1 MSKNLII
8 RISNGLGNQLF
19 MYASA
24 YAMSKELSRKL
35 LIDNESS
42 FYSNKNISVYL
53 LNNFNITS
61 EIASDNKK
69 FKSSYGYLK
78 RKILLKAD
86 LFRRNKLFYI
96 EKKNID
102 KITNYNDD
110 FKNKFF
116 DNNMYVEGYF
126 ESEKY
131 FLNYKKSL
139 SNEFKFK
146 DPDIYKNNLYFDNI
160 SKSNSVALC
169 IRQNRFI
176 EGINNNNEVNRK
188 KSWNYT
194 LEQIEYINKSVQIIK
209 SKISNTKFFLW
220 SNDFQNLE
228 SNFFDFDYQNINLNN
243 VNDSID
249 KTILGLYL
257 LTNCKHY
264 VVTGS
269 SFNWWGAW
277 LSANQNKIIIR
288 PSHFKN
294 FTFNNKDL
302 WPENWLSV

>member
-24 YAMSKELSRKL
+24 YAMSKELGRKL

-42 FYSNKNISVYL
+42 FYSNKNISFYL
-53 LNNFNITS
+53 LNNFNITA

-69 FKSSYGYLK
+69 FKSLYGYLK
-78 RKILLKAD
+78 RKFLLKTD
-86 LFRRNKLFYI
+86 LFRKNKLFYI
-96 EKKNID
+96 EKKNKD

-131 FLNYKKSL
+131 FLNYKRSL

-146 DPDIYKNNLYFDNI
+146 NPDIYKNNLYFDNI

-209 SKISNTKFFLW
+209 SKISNAKFFLW

>member
-131 FLNYKKSL
+131 FLNYKRSL

-146 DPDIYKNNLYFDNI
+146 NPDIYKNNLYFDNI

-209 SKISNTKFFLW
+209 SKIGNPKFFLW

-228 SNFFDFDYQNINLNN
+228 SNFFNFDYQNINLNN

>member
-24 YAMSKELSRKL
+24 YAMSKELGRKL

-42 FYSNKNISVYL
+42 FYSTKNISDYL

-69 FKSSYGYLK
+69 FKSLYGYLK
-78 RKILLKAD
+78 RKFLLKTD

-139 SNEFKFK
+139 ANEFKFK
-146 DPDIYKNNLYFDNI
+146 NPNIYQNNLHFDNI

-228 SNFFDFDYQNINLNN
+228 SNFFNFDYQNINLNN

-249 KTILGLYL
+249 KSILGLYL

-277 LSANQNKIIIR
+277 LSTNQNKIIIR
-288 PSHFKN
+288 PSYFKN
-294 FTFNNKDL
+294 FKFNNEDL

>member
-24 YAMSKELSRKL
+24 YAISKELSRKL

-42 FYSNKNISVYL
+42 FYSNKNISDYL

-69 FKSSYGYLK
+69 FKSLYGYLK
-78 RKILLKAD
+78 RKFLLKTD
-86 LFRRNKLFYI
+86 LFRRNKFFYI

-131 FLNYKKSL
+131 FLNYKRSL

-146 DPDIYKNNLYFDNI
+146 NPDIYKNNLYFDNI

-176 EGINNNNEVNRK
+176 EGIGNNNEVNKK

-209 SKISNTKFFLW
+209 SKISNAKFFLW

-228 SNFFDFDYQNINLNN
+228 SNFFNFDYQSINLNN
-243 VNDSID
+243 VNDNID

>member
-1 MSKNLII
+1 M
-8 RISNGLGNQLF
+8 
-19 MYASA
+19 
-24 YAMSKELSRKL
+24 
-35 LIDNESS
+35 
-42 FYSNKNISVYL
+42 
-53 LNNFNITS
+53 
-61 EIASDNKK
+61 
-69 FKSSYGYLK
+69 
-78 RKILLKAD
+78 
-86 LFRRNKLFYI
+86 
-96 EKKNID
+96 
-102 KITNYNDD
+102 
-110 FKNKFF
+110 
-116 DNNMYVEGYF
+116 
-126 ESEKY
+126 
-131 FLNYKKSL
+131 
-139 SNEFKFK
+139 
-146 DPDIYKNNLYFDNI
+146 YFDNI

-176 EGINNNNEVNRK
+176 EGINNNNAVNRK

-209 SKISNTKFFLW
+209 SKISNAKFFLW

-277 LSANQNKIIIR
+277 LSPNKNKIIIS
-288 PSHFKN
+288 PSNFKN

>member
-24 YAMSKELSRKL
+24 YAMSKKLNRKL
-35 LIDNESS
+35 LVDNESS
-42 FYSNKNISVYL
+42 FESTKNISDYL
-53 LNNFNITS
+53 LNNFHISS
-61 EIASDNKK
+61 EIASNKDK
-69 FKSSYGYLK
+69 FKSLYGYLK
-78 RKILLKAD
+78 RKLLLKTD
-86 LFRRNKLFYI
+86 LFKKNKSFYI
-96 EKKNID
+96 ENKNVD
-102 KITNYNDD
+102 KITNYSDD

-116 DNNMYVEGYF
+116 DSNMYVEGYF

-131 FLNYKKSL
+131 FINYQNSIL
-139 SNEFKFK
+139 NEFKFK
-146 DPDIYKNNLYFDNI
+146 NPDIYQNNSYFDNI
-160 SKSNSVALC
+160 TKSNSVALC

-176 EGINNNNEVNRK
+176 EGINNNNEINRK
-188 KSWNYT
+188 KSWYFT

-209 SKISNTKFFLW
+209 SKISNAKFFLW
-220 SNDFQNLE
+220 SNDFNNLE
-228 SNFFDFDYQNINLNN
+228 SNFFNFDFQNINLYN
-243 VNDSID
+243 VNNNINKS
-249 KTILGLYL
+249 ILGLYL

-277 LSANQNKIIIR
+277 LSTNQDKIIIR

-294 FTFNNKDL
+294 FTINNKDF
-302 WPENWLSV
+302 WPEKWLTV

>member
-69 FKSSYGYLK
+69 FKSLYGYLK
-78 RKILLKAD
+78 RKFLLKTD

-116 DNNMYVEGYF
+116 HNNMYVEGYF

-131 FLNYKKSL
+131 FLNYKRSL

-146 DPDIYKNNLYFDNI
+146 NPDIYKNNLYFDNI

-176 EGINNNNEVNRK
+176 EGINNNNEINRK
-188 KSWNYT
+188 KSWNFT
-194 LEQIEYINKSVQIIK
+194 LEQIEYINKSVKIIK
-209 SKISNTKFFLW
+209 SKISNAKFFLW

-228 SNFFDFDYQNINLNN
+228 SNFFNFDYESINLNY
-243 VNDSID
+243 VNASID

-277 LSANQNKIIIR
+277 LSANHNKIIIR

>member
-24 YAMSKELSRKL
+24 YAISKELSRKL

-42 FYSNKNISVYL
+42 FYSNKNISDYL

-61 EIASDNKK
+61 EIPSDNKK
-69 FKSSYGYLK
+69 FKSLYGYLK
-78 RKILLKAD
+78 RKFLLKTD
-86 LFRRNKLFYI
+86 LFRRNKFFYI
-96 EKKNID
+96 EKKNI
-102 KITNYNDD
+102 
-110 FKNKFF
+110 

-131 FLNYKKSL
+131 FLNYKRSL

-146 DPDIYKNNLYFDNI
+146 NPDIYKNNLYFHNI

-209 SKISNTKFFLW
+209 SKISNAKFFLW

>member
-69 FKSSYGYLK
+69 FKSLFGYLK
-78 RKILLKAD
+78 RKFLLKTD
-86 LFRRNKLFYI
+86 LFRKNKSFYI

-131 FLNYKKSL
+131 FLNYKRSL
-139 SNEFKFK
+139 SNEFKLK
-146 DPDIYKNNLYFDNI
+146 NPDIYKNNLYFDNI

-176 EGINNNNEVNRK
+176 EGTNNNNEVNRK

-209 SKISNTKFFLW
+209 SKIGNPKFFLW

-228 SNFFDFDYQNINLNN
+228 SNFFNFDYQSINLNN

>member
-42 FYSNKNISVYL
+42 FSSTKNISNYL

-69 FKSSYGYLK
+69 FKSLYGYLE
-78 RKILLKAD
+78 RKFLLKTD
-86 LFRRNKLFYI
+86 LFRRNKFFYI

-131 FLNYKKSL
+131 FLNYKSSL
-139 SNEFKFK
+139 LNEFKFK
-146 DPDIYKNNLYFDNI
+146 NPDIYQNNLYFDNI
-160 SKSNSVALC
+160 SKSNSIALC

-176 EGINNNNEVNRK
+176 EGINNNNEINRK
-188 KSWNYT
+188 KSWNFT

-209 SKISNTKFFLW
+209 SKISDAKFFLW
-220 SNDFQNLE
+220 ANDFQNLE
-228 SNFFDFDYQNINLNN
+228 SNFFNFDYQNINLNN

-277 LSANQNKIIIR
+277 LSTNKNKIIIR

-294 FTFNNKDL
+294 FIFNNKDL

>member
-42 FYSNKNISVYL
+42 FYSNKNISDYL

-61 EIASDNKK
+61 EIASDSKK
-69 FKSSYGYLK
+69 FKSLYGYLK
-78 RKILLKAD
+78 RKFLLKTD

-131 FLNYKKSL
+131 FLNYKRSL

-146 DPDIYKNNLYFDNI
+146 NPDIYKNNLYFDNI

-176 EGINNNNEVNRK
+176 EGTNNNNEVNRK

-194 LEQIEYINKSVQIIK
+194 LEQIEYINKSVRIIK
-209 SKISNTKFFLW
+209 SKISNAKFFLW

-243 VNDSID
+243 VNDNID

>member
-24 YAMSKELSRKL
+24 YAMSKELSRNL

-42 FYSNKNISVYL
+42 FHSTKNISDYL

-69 FKSSYGYLK
+69 FKSLYGYLK
-78 RKILLKAD
+78 RKFLLKTD

-131 FLNYKKSL
+131 FLNYKSSL

-146 DPDIYKNNLYFDNI
+146 NSDIYKNNLYFDNI

-176 EGINNNNEVNRK
+176 EGINNNNEINRK
-188 KSWNYT
+188 KSWNFT
-194 LEQIEYINKSVQIIK
+194 LEQIEYINKLIKIIK
-209 SKISNTKFFLW
+209 SKISNAKFFLW

-228 SNFFDFDYQNINLNN
+228 SNFFNFDYQKINLNN

-277 LSANQNKIIIR
+277 LSTNQSKIIIR

>member
-42 FYSNKNISVYL
+42 FYSTKNISDYL

-61 EIASDNKK
+61 EVASDNKK
-69 FKSSYGYLK
+69 FKSLYGYLK
-78 RKILLKAD
+78 RKFLLKTD

-131 FLNYKKSL
+131 FLNYKSSL
-139 SNEFKFK
+139 LNEFKFK
-146 DPDIYKNNLYFDNI
+146 NPDIYQNNLYFDNI
-160 SKSNSVALC
+160 SKSNSIALC

-176 EGINNNNEVNRK
+176 EGINNNNEINRK
-188 KSWNYT
+188 KSWNFT

-209 SKISNTKFFLW
+209 SKISDAKFFLW
-220 SNDFQNLE
+220 ANDFQNLE
-228 SNFFDFDYQNINLNN
+228 SNFFNFDYQNINLNN

-277 LSANQNKIIIR
+277 LSTNKNKIIIR
-288 PSHFKN
+288 PSHFKS
-294 FTFNNKDL
+294 FIFNNKDL

>member
-1 MSKNLII
+1 
-8 RISNGLGNQLF
+8 
-19 MYASA
+19 
-24 YAMSKELSRKL
+24 
-35 LIDNESS
+35 
-42 FYSNKNISVYL
+42 
-53 LNNFNITS
+53 
-61 EIASDNKK
+61 
-69 FKSSYGYLK
+69 
-78 RKILLKAD
+78 
-86 LFRRNKLFYI
+86 
-96 EKKNID
+96 
-102 KITNYNDD
+102 
-110 FKNKFF
+110 
-116 DNNMYVEGYF
+116 MYVEGYF

-131 FLNYKKSL
+131 FLNYKRSL

-146 DPDIYKNNLYFDNI
+146 NPDIYKNNLYFDNI

-209 SKISNTKFFLW
+209 SKISNAKFFLW

-277 LSANQNKIIIR
+277 LSTNQNKIIIR

-302 WPENWLSV
+302 WPDKWLSV

>member
-24 YAMSKELSRKL
+24 YAMSKELGRKL

-42 FYSNKNISVYL
+42 FYSNKNISFYL
-53 LNNFNITS
+53 LNNFNITA

-69 FKSSYGYLK
+69 FKSLYGYLK
-78 RKILLKAD
+78 RKFLLKTD

-116 DNNMYVEGYF
+116 ENNMYVEGYF

-131 FLNYKKSL
+131 FLNYKRSL

-146 DPDIYKNNLYFDNI
+146 NPDIYKNNLYFDNI

-209 SKISNTKFFLW
+209 SKISNAKFFLW

>member
-24 YAMSKELSRKL
+24 YGMSKKLSRKL

-42 FYSNKNISVYL
+42 FKSTKNISDYL

-61 EIASDNKK
+61 EIASDKNK
-69 FKSSYGYLK
+69 FKSLYGYLK
-78 RKILLKAD
+78 RKFLLKTD
-86 LFRRNKLFYI
+86 FFRKNKMFYI
-96 EKKNID
+96 EKKNIK
-102 KITNYNDD
+102 KITNYTDD
-110 FKNKFF
+110 FKSKYF
-116 DNNMYVEGYF
+116 DNDMHVEGYF

-131 FLNYKKSL
+131 FLNYKSSILK
-139 SNEFKFK
+139 EFKFK
-146 DPDIYKNNLYFDNI
+146 DPDTYQNNFYFDDI
-160 SKSNSVALC
+160 SKCNSVALC

-176 EGINNNNEVNRK
+176 EGINKNNEINRK
-188 KSWNYT
+188 RSWNFT

-209 SKISNTKFFLW
+209 SKINNAKFFLW

-228 SNFFDFDYQNINLNN
+228 SNLFNFDYQNVNLNN
-243 VNDSID
+243 VNDGID
-249 KTILGLYL
+249 KRILGLYL

-264 VVTGS
+264 IVTGS

-294 FTFNNKDL
+294 ITFNNKDL
-302 WPENWLSV
+302 WPENWLPV

>member
-24 YAMSKELSRKL
+24 YAMSKELGRKL

-42 FYSNKNISVYL
+42 FYSNKNISFYL

-69 FKSSYGYLK
+69 FKSLYGYLK
-78 RKILLKAD
+78 RKFLLKTD

-131 FLNYKKSL
+131 FLNYKRSL

-146 DPDIYKNNLYFDNI
+146 NPDIYKNNLYFDNI

-209 SKISNTKFFLW
+209 SKISNAKFFLW

-243 VNDSID
+243 VNNSID

-264 VVTGS
+264 VVTAS

-277 LSANQNKIIIR
+277 LSTNQNKIIIR

>member
-1 MSKNLII
+1 M
-8 RISNGLGNQLF
+8 NQVF
-19 MYASA
+19 TQIKIYHS
-24 YAMSKELSRKL
+24 
-35 LIDNESS
+35 
-42 FYSNKNISVYL
+42 YL

-69 FKSSYGYLK
+69 FKSLYGYLK
-78 RKILLKAD
+78 RKFLLKTD

-131 FLNYKKSL
+131 FLNYKRSL

-146 DPDIYKNNLYFDNI
+146 NPDIYKNNLYFDNI

-209 SKISNTKFFLW
+209 SKISNAKFFLW

-243 VNDSID
+243 VNNSID

-288 PSHFKN
+288 PSNFKN

>member
-42 FYSNKNISVYL
+42 FYSNKNISFYL
-53 LNNFNITS
+53 LNNFNITA
-61 EIASDNKK
+61 EIASGNKK
-69 FKSSYGYLK
+69 FKSLYGYLK
-78 RKILLKAD
+78 RKFLLKTD

-131 FLNYKKSL
+131 FLNYKRSL
-139 SNEFKFK
+139 SNQFKFK
-146 DPDIYKNNLYFDNI
+146 NADIYKNNLYFDNI

-209 SKISNTKFFLW
+209 SKISNAKFFLW

>member
-35 LIDNESS
+35 LVDNESS

-69 FKSSYGYLK
+69 FKSLYGYLK
-78 RKILLKAD
+78 RKFLLKTD
-86 LFRRNKLFYI
+86 LFRKNKLFYI
-96 EKKNID
+96 EKKNKD

-116 DNNMYVEGYF
+116 DYNMYVEGYF

-131 FLNYKKSL
+131 FLNYKRSL

-146 DPDIYKNNLYFDNI
+146 NPDIYKNNLYFDNI

-209 SKISNTKFFLW
+209 SKISNAKFFLW

-243 VNDSID
+243 VNNSID

-277 LSANQNKIIIR
+277 LSPNQNKIIIR

>member
-24 YAMSKELSRKL
+24 YAMSKELSRIL

-42 FYSNKNISVYL
+42 FNSTKNISDYL

-61 EIASDNKK
+61 KIASDKKK
-69 FKSSYGYLK
+69 FKSFYGYCK
-78 RKILLKAD
+78 RKFLLKTD
-86 LFRRNKLFYI
+86 LFRKNKFFYI

-131 FLNYKKSL
+131 FLNYKRSL
-139 SNEFKFK
+139 SNEFKLK
-146 DPDIYKNNLYFDNI
+146 NPDIYKNNLYFDNI

-209 SKISNTKFFLW
+209 SKIGNPKFFLW

-228 SNFFDFDYQNINLNN
+228 SNFFNFDYQSINLNN

>member
-1 MSKNLII
+1 MH
-8 RISNGLGNQLF
+8 
-19 MYASA
+19 
-24 YAMSKELSRKL
+24 
-35 LIDNESS
+35 
-42 FYSNKNISVYL
+42 
-53 LNNFNITS
+53 
-61 EIASDNKK
+61 
-69 FKSSYGYLK
+69 
-78 RKILLKAD
+78 
-86 LFRRNKLFYI
+86 
-96 EKKNID
+96 
-102 KITNYNDD
+102 
-110 FKNKFF
+110 
-116 DNNMYVEGYF
+116 VEGYF

-131 FLNYKKSL
+131 FLNYKRSL

-146 DPDIYKNNLYFDNI
+146 NPDIYKNNLYFDNI

-176 EGINNNNEVNRK
+176 EGINKNNEINRK
-188 KSWNYT
+188 RSWNFT

-209 SKISNTKFFLW
+209 SKINNAKFFLW

-277 LSANQNKIIIR
+277 LSANHNKIIIR

>member
-131 FLNYKKSL
+131 FLNYKRSL

-146 DPDIYKNNLYFDNI
+146 NPDIYKNNLYFDNI

-209 SKISNTKFFLW
+209 SKISNAKFFLW

-288 PSHFKN
+288 PSNFKN

>member
-42 FYSNKNISVYL
+42 FYSNKNISFYL

-69 FKSSYGYLK
+69 FKSLYGYLK
-78 RKILLKAD
+78 RKFLLKTD
-86 LFRRNKLFYI
+86 LFRKKKFFYL
-96 EKKNID
+96 EKKNLE

-110 FKNKFF
+110 FLNKFF

-131 FLNYKKSL
+131 FSNYKNPL
-139 SNEFKFK
+139 LNEFKFK
-146 DPDIYKNNLYFDNI
+146 NPDIYKNNLYFDNI

-209 SKISNTKFFLW
+209 SKISNAKFFLW

-243 VNDSID
+243 VNNSID

-277 LSANQNKIIIR
+277 LSTNQNKIIIR

>member
-24 YAMSKELSRKL
+24 YAMSKELGRKL

-42 FYSNKNISVYL
+42 FYSNKNISFYL

-69 FKSSYGYLK
+69 FKSLYGYLK
-78 RKILLKAD
+78 RKFLLKTD

-131 FLNYKKSL
+131 FLNYKRSL

-146 DPDIYKNNLYFDNI
+146 NPDIYKNNLYFDNI

-209 SKISNTKFFLW
+209 SKISNAKFFLW

>member
-69 FKSSYGYLK
+69 FKSLYGYLK
-78 RKILLKAD
+78 RKFLLKTD

-131 FLNYKKSL
+131 FLNYKRSL

-146 DPDIYKNNLYFDNI
+146 NPDIYKNNLYFDNI

-176 EGINNNNEVNRK
+176 EGINNNNAVNRK

-209 SKISNTKFFLW
+209 SKISNAKFFLW

-264 VVTGS
+264 VVTAS

>member
-176 EGINNNNEVNRK
+176 EGANNNNEVNRK

-209 SKISNTKFFLW
+209 SKITNAKFFLW

-228 SNFFDFDYQNINLNN
+228 SNFFNFDYQNINLNN
-243 VNDSID
+243 VHDSID
-249 KTILGLYL
+249 KSILGLYL

-264 VVTGS
+264 IVTGS

-277 LSANQNKIIIR
+277 LSTNQNKIILR

-294 FTFNNKDL
+294 FTINNKDL
-302 WPENWLSV
+302 WPEKWLPV